1 MFNPTWLYTGAVY
14 AGAVW
19 LARRGGID
27 LPRRVAGLFYALVLV
42 FFYPVLT
49 QDAVNTSVDFLG
61 TLPPWEY
68 TVPDGYR
75 AGNRQL
81 NDLALQI
88 VPWAHQVR
96 EGWRSLHVP
105 LWNQFSG
112 AGYPLLA
119 SAQSSALSP
128 LRILGLPLS
137 LAHALSFEAAMK
149 VLIALT
155 FTFLWCRRRG
165 YSEIASAAG
174 AVAFGFS
181 TFIIV
186 WLHFPLI
193 TTACLV
199 PAVFYVLDLLAER
212 VTYARFVALS
222 AIGAAMLFG
231 GHPETVSHTAFLAA
245 LYVLWLVLVERGSP
259 RVLLAVAGAAVV
271 TVLLAAPFLAPFA
284 EAVTKSKRY
293 QELETRTEIAQV
305 PYSDWPSA
313 ILLFSPRF
321 HGAMPREAWGPA
333 HAESISGF
341 AGILGFAAWLGV
353 AVHVIRTRRWRSHE
367 AFFVL
372 AALVAVAVILDWP
385 GIGDLFHAVFQL
397 AANGRVRL
405 LLVLILAVLTACA
418 VDLIGRDRV
427 SLLIGLGGA
436 SALLLT
442 AYLTSNFWT
451 AYQRETAVTAM
462 LPSMFVL
469 AVAIASCAAMWR
481 RSPQPADS
489 DSSTALAVTHLAL
502 LAAITAELWIPTR
515 DWNPVVS
522 ADWMY
527 PKTPMLRA
535 LDDVTKDIPK
545 NAPFR
550 IVANA
555 ATFFPNVSAV
565 YGLED
570 VRAHDPMTN
579 GRYIGLLSHVVD
591 YDPAEYFARWPD
603 WEHPLLDY
611 LNVRFVLT
619 SAGGELPPRFRLR
632 YDGADG
638 RLFENSEARPRFFAV
653 PNVVIEFQDA
663 VYAQRLK
670 EHRDWAQTAL
680 LEELDLESRQQHDD
694 FFRPR
699 PPNAPQATT
708 EIREAA
714 PADYRLHVR
723 APRWSLVVSSIP
735 WWPGWQVE
743 RNGARARPIRVNG
756 AFLGFAVPPGELDVR
771 VWYDP
776 WTFRFGAIVAATT
789 LVALVAYGVRRK

>member
-1 MFNPTWLYTGAVY
+1 VFNPTWLYTGAVY

-27 LPRRVAGLFYALVLV
+27 LPRRVAVFFYALVFV

-68 TVPDGYR
+68 TVPDGFR

-96 EGWRSLHVP
+96 EGWRSLTPP

-112 AGYPLLA
+112 GGYPLLA

-137 LAHALSFEAAMK
+137 LANALSFEAAMK
-149 VLIALT
+149 VLIGLT

-212 VTYARFVALS
+212 VTYARFAALS
-222 AIGAAMLFG
+222 LIGAAMLFG

-245 LYVLWLVLVERGSP
+245 LYVLWSVLVARASP
-259 RVLLAVAGAAVV
+259 RILLAIAGASVV
-271 TVLLAAPFLAPFA
+271 TILLAAPFLAPFA

-293 QELETRTEIAQV
+293 QELATRVDSPEV
-305 PYSDWPSA
+305 PYNDWPSA
-313 ILLFSPRF
+313 ILLISPRF
-321 HGAMPREAWGPA
+321 PGPA

-341 AGILGFAAWLGV
+341 AGILGIAAWLAV
-353 AVHVIRTRRWRSHE
+353 LVHVIRTRRWRSHE

-372 AALVAVAVILDWP
+372 AALIAVAVIFDWP
-385 GIGDLFHAVFQL
+385 GIGDLFHVVFHL
-397 AANGRVRL
+397 AANGRMRL

-418 VDLIGRDRV
+418 VDLIARDRMSV
-427 SLLIGLGGA
+427 LIGLGGA
-436 SALLLT
+436 GALLAV
-442 AYLTSNFWT
+442 AYLTTSG
-451 AYQRETAVTAM
+451 AVITPM
-462 LPSMFVL
+462 LPSIIVL
-469 AVAIASCAAMWR
+469 
-481 RSPQPADS
+481 
-489 DSSTALAVTHLAL
+489 L
-502 LAAITAELWIPTR
+502 LAAVSLWRPLHLLLLVAVISEVWIASR
-515 DWNPVVS
+515 NWNPVVS
-522 ADWMY
+522 SEWMY

-535 LDDVTKDIPK
+535 LDDLAKDVPP

-550 IVANA
+550 IVGNA

-565 YGLED
+565 YGYED
-570 VRAHDPMTN
+570 VRAHDPMAN

-591 YDPAEYFARWPD
+591 YDPTEYFARWPD

-611 LNVRFVLT
+611 LNVRYVLT
-619 SAGGELPPRFRLR
+619 SAGGELPPRFHLR
-632 YDGADG
+632 YDGKDG
-638 RLFENSEARPRFFAV
+638 RIFENVDVSPRFFAV
-653 PNVVIEFQDA
+653 PNVVIDFNDA
-663 VYAQRLK
+663 SYAMRLK
-670 EHRDWAQTAL
+670 NHRDWSQTAL
-680 LEELDLESRQQHDD
+680 LEKLDLESQQQRDD

-699 PPNAPQATT
+699 PDGAPIATT
-708 EIREAA
+708 EILEAA
-714 PADYRLHVR
+714 PTDYRLHVR
-723 APRWSLVVSSIP
+723 APRWSLIVSSIP
-735 WWPGWQVE
+735 WWPGWKVE
-743 RNGARARPIRVNG
+743 RNGARVEPIRVNG

-771 VWYDP
+771 IWYDP
-776 WTFRFGAIVAATT
+776 WTFRFGTIVAAAT
-789 LVALVAYGVRRK
+789 LIALVAYGMRPSRKGNEQP